1 MVWHPGSVSGT
12 SWLFTSQAL
21 GKMEVQVVDG
31 MVVVLVPEALRE
43 KLGAEA
49 AKELVDLINV
59 STRAAKDSVTELVA
73 ERFERRVAETEARLE
88 KRLADLESRL
98 TWKIFGFW
106 AGQILVMVALLEAF
120 FRFFLR

>member
-1 MVWHPGSVSGT
+1 M
-12 SWLFTSQAL
+12 FTSQPL
-21 GKMEVQVVDG
+21 GEMEVQVVDG
-31 MVVVLVPEALRE
+31 MTVVLIPEALRE

-59 STRAAKDSVTELVA
+59 STRATKDSVTELMV